1 MRSFIVLTAILFIAV
16 SAMSARAFQGP
27 ESLRPMPS
35 LKLTDLDGKTI
46 KDDTLKGNIVIVD
59 FWATWCPPCIAEI
72 PAYNAL
78 QKKYA
83 DKGVKLVGV
92 TVLSGGAK
100 DVKQFIAELARK
112 DKNRDMQYT
121 VLMGDDDQSYDLKL
135 MGYPTTFLVTKDW
148 KIYRKFIGANPN
160 KHKQLEADIEKLLE
174 QAN

>member
-1 MRSFIVLTAILFIAV
+1 
-16 SAMSARAFQGP
+16 MSASAFQGG
-27 ESLRPMPS
+27 ESLKPMPS

-46 KDDTLKGNIVIVD
+46 KDDTLKGKIVIVD

-78 QKKYA
+78 QQKYA

-92 TVLSGGAK
+92 TVLSGAAK
-100 DVKQFIAELARK
+100 EVKDFVAK
-112 DKNRDMQYT
+112 KNMQYT

-135 MGYPTTFLVTKDW
+135 MGYPTTYLVTKDW

-160 KHKQLEADIEKLLE
+160 KHKQLEADIDKLLE
-174 QAN
+174 EGN